1 MFYLCKEYLEVQEMS
16 SRKILIFHI
25 LTVAIINLLSTWLI
39 LLSGSFGTTLIV
51 SLLLV
56 AASSIIIYR
65 AWPEVESNKSKEMLP
80 EIQIVPEIKDADL
93 FDVAEDLIF
102 ISQQLVW
109 LVNQNRTSL
118 KKLAQLSQGIAREC
132 EINASGAQETAAGIA
147 EFASASS
154 SVSRV
159 SQKALLQCQQSS
171 ELTLHKHEE
180 MIQSTDA
187 IIKAADIIKEIADDM
202 NEVKRTVSEL
212 NQLSA
217 EQQNTSEQMADAV
230 EMITMATV
238 EIAGN
243 TQEALN
249 RVSLQEE
256 GIGEIYAQAK
266 QVTAMADR
274 LHKLASLSKT
284 TNEIIF
290 GINPFL
296 APRFIR
302 ENYVPILEAVAYAVN
317 LKPHFIIVSE
327 YDSLGRALLKGTV
340 DVGWFSPFAYI
351 SAKMKGDIIP
361 LVTPV
366 VNHHSHYTGYIITLK
381 DQGIQSIKD
390 LKNKRFGF
398 VDSQSASGYIFPKA
412 LLAEENKTPED
423 FFNETVFLGSHNRV
437 IDGVFDGTVDAGA
450 TYSEAMESANTRG
463 LPIDKIAI
471 IAQSEPIP
479 KDAIAARPNLNPE
492 LIQRMQQAFLS
503 ITDKDVRYS
512 TFMKKTAINGFI
524 TATDAAYDP
533 LRKLAQMTSDLNL
546 TE

>member
-1 MFYLCKEYLEVQEMS
+1 MS

-25 LTVAIINLLSTWLI
+25 LTVLSINLLSIWLLQI
-39 LLSGSFGTTLIV
+39 SGNIWSPFLV
-51 SLLLV
+51 SSLLV
-56 AASSIIIYR
+56 VTSSIIIYH
-65 AWPEVESNKSKEMLP
+65 AWPELESHKNNETLP
-80 EIQIVPEIKDADL
+80 QLKIVPGAKEADL

-154 SVSRV
+154 SVSKV
-159 SQKALLQCQQSS
+159 SKKALLQCQESS
-171 ELTLHKHEE
+171 EMTQNKQE
-180 MIQSTDA
+180 Q
-187 IIKAADIIKEIADDM
+187 IIDSNETILKSAQIIKEIADSMYDIESTV
-202 NEVKRTVSEL
+202 NEL
-212 NQLSA
+212 YQLSA
-217 EQQNTSEQMADAV
+217 EQQHTSEQMAEAV

-284 TNEIIF
+284 EKEIIF

-302 ENYVPILEAVAYAVN
+302 EHYVPILEAVAYAVN

-366 VNHHSHYTGYIITLK
+366 VNNYSHYTGYIITLK
-381 DQGIQSIKD
+381 DQGIQSIND
-390 LKNKRFGF
+390 LKGKRFGF

-412 LLAEENKTPED
+412 LLAEENKSPED

-450 TYSEAMESANTRG
+450 TYSEAMESAKARG
-463 LPIDKIAI
+463 LPIEKIAI

-492 LIQRMQQAFLS
+492 LIHKIQQAFLA

-524 TATDAAYDP
+524 AATDASYNP
-533 LRKLAQMTSDLNL
+533 LRKLAQITDDQNL
-546 TE
+546 IE